1 MSQLIM
7 NAILAEAAAK
17 EAKAIA
23 NLQNYMAN
31 SVGVG
36 EHPDVVSEC
45 TKLIEQISEARG
57 IRDTIKVISDSS
69 NNQNKEE

>member
-7 NAILAEAAAK
+7 NAVIAEANAI

-31 SVGVG
+31 AVGVG

-45 TKLIEQISEARG
+45 TKLIKQIAEAKE
-57 IRDTIKVISDSS
+57 IKETVEAIINQS
-69 NNQNKEE
+69 NQSK